1 MQSRTMR
8 GAGCGG
14 EQSGREREGEVVGRG
29 GQDGFDRVGRMRL
42 KGGRDLLLA
51 HKDLVVVLDEAARTV
66 TREDVPSVG
75 VGDGLLPAHLPAHLL
90 PSHLLPS
97 VALLL
102 PSVALLL
109 LPIPL
114 LLAVALLLAI
124 ARPTVLHR
132 HGRSRRCS

>member
-1 MQSRTMR
+1 
-8 GAGCGG
+8 
-14 EQSGREREGEVVGRG
+14 
-29 GQDGFDRVGRMRL
+29 MRL

-66 TREDVPSVG
+66 TRKDVPSVG

-109 LPIPL
+109 PSVALLLLPIPL

-124 ARPTVLHR
+124 ALLGPTVLHR